1 MTSSRMLAAALAAVL
16 AGPALAQGAADAAR
30 RSTGSPPA
38 TQQPQAAPPQAP
50 APADAAA
57 RAGQQAQPQGEYQQ
71 LLQALST
78 VLAHNDLSVRVGD
91 LAATRATTPELQN
104 LGRQLAED
112 HRRIGQELQGLLSA
126 RGTPVPEPTGR
137 EQLESE
143 FMQLAAKTGP
153 EFDREVTEFL
163 TRNGPQFVD
172 SLKRARDL
180 TQGKDAQLKK
190 FLDDAEN
197 VEEEHLTASRQVK
210 AKRQARTPPR

>member
-137 EQLESE
+137 EQFESE

-197 VEEEHLTASRQVK
+197 VEEDHLTASRQVK